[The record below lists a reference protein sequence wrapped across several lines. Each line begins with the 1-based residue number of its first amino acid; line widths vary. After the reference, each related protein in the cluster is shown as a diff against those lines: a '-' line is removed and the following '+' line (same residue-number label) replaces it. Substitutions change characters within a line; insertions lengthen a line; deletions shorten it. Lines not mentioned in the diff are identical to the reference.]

1 MFCCLLSLDHSVYV
15 RRDDPAMQSLARFH
29 IAYGFVES
37 AAPLV
42 QEDVVE
48 EMQKHPNLAHRVE
61 RGSATALCHSTTL
74 SHGLCFCRE
83 VLSKVMG

>member
-37 AAPLV
+37 ATPLV
-42 QEDVVE
+42 QEDRPVSWS
-48 EMQKHPNLAHRVE
+48 PRV
-61 RGSATALCHSTTL
+61 SAVSL
-74 SHGLCFCRE
+74 S
-83 VLSKVMG
+83 V